1 MKRASIILSL
11 VAILCYSVIAEPK
24 QKPLPKLVAVQ
35 THRSIWRVL
44 LVPAKY
50 AFAGLLRIKLN
61 SKGEP
66 YE

>member
-1 MKRASIILSL
+1 MKRATLILGL

-24 QKPLPKLVAVQ
+24 QKPAPKPAAVQ
-35 THRSIWRVL
+35 KHRSIWRVL
-44 LVPAKY
+44 LVPAKC